1 MKVPLSYTAKDLPLW
16 YKREII
22 IETVAIITIMVIIAF
37 KIKMIMN
44 KLKQDYKMLELYSP
58 LEKYEPAKKA

>member
-1 MKVPLSYTAKDLPLW
+1 
-16 YKREII
+16 
-22 IETVAIITIMVIIAF
+22 MVIIAF